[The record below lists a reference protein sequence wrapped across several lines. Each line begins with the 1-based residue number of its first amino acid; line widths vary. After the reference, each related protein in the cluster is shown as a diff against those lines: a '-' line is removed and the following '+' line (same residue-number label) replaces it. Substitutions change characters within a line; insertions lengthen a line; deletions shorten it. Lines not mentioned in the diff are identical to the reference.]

1 MIVTTDIE
9 DIILAA
15 CQGFGISKTTTETP
29 IVDDTMNSGL
39 TEEMIII
46 HAKAQQDG
54 KYWLPSFVEV
64 NVCVPDLRDENNH
77 LNRNRNRLNT
87 LERMAEEIFLKSVA
101 GVHDGTSYTY
111 SRYSI
116 GIEADSN
123 FKCHYVNCRL
133 LFNVLNV

>member
-29 IVDDTMNSGL
+29 IVDDTTNSGL

-64 NVCVPDLRDENNH
+64 NVCVPDFKSGS
-77 LNRNRNRLNT
+77 RNRNRLNA
-87 LERMAEEIFLKSVA
+87 LERMAEKIFLKPVA
-101 GVHDGTSYTY
+101 GVHDGTSYTF

-116 GIEADSN
+116 GIEADTS